1 MPLVTLDQV
10 SVAYGHL
17 PLLDA
22 VSLQIDPGERIAVV
36 GRNGTGKSTLLQVL
50 AGSLPSDSGTVW
62 RQPGLKVSRLVQ
74 DVPLSA
80 DRAVFDV
87 VAEGLGDLRT
97 LVTDYHHAAAEAA
110 DGRPAALERLGT
122 LQHALEERGGW
133 QLEQRVELVLEQLQL
148 PADRIVDSLS
158 GGWRRRTLL

>member
-22 VSLQIDPGERIAVV
+22 VSLQIEPGERLAGV

-50 AGSLPSDSGTVW
+50 AGTLPPDSGRMW
-62 RQPGLKVSRLVQ
+62 RQPGLRVSRLVQ

-80 DRAVFDV
+80 NRPVFDV
-87 VAEGLGDLRT
+87 VAEGLGDLQL
-97 LVTDYHHAAAEAA
+97 LVTDYHHAAVAA
-110 DGRPAALERLGT
+110 SDGDQTSLERLGR
-122 LQHALEERGGW
+122 LQH
-133 QLEQRVELVLEQLQL
+133 
-148 PADRIVDSLS
+148 
-158 GGWRRRTLL
+158 